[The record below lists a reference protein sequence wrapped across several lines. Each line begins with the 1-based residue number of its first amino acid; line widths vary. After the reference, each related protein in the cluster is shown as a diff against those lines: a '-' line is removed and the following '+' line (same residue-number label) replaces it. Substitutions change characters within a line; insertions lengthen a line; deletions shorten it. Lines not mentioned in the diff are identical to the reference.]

1 MSDAVLRIVY
11 LIICCSYEIWFAWCA
26 YKHKKHFIFA
36 MAVLCAIIVAATC
49 IDGILEVLM

>member
-1 MSDAVLRIVY
+1 MSDVVLRIVY
-11 LIICCSYEIWFAWCA
+11 IILYCSYGIWFAWQA
-26 YKHKKHFIFA
+26 YKHKQYFVFA